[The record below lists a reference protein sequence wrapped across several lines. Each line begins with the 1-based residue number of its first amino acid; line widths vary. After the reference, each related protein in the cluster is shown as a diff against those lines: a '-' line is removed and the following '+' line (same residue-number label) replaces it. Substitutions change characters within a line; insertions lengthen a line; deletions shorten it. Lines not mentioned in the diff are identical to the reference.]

1 MHLKYLTAN
10 DWALLR
16 SKARRL
22 KFNPQEIIIAVNA
35 RPSALFVLAR
45 GSVSVEMIRGTT
57 IARLTSGAIFGEM
70 AFVEDNVASA
80 SVVAETETEV
90 DALDL
95 SDVNDIFTHYPH
107 LEARFYK
114 SIALLL
120 SQRLRQTSG
129 QLTKAKSPS

>member
-16 SKARRL
+16 SKARRQT
-22 KFNPQEIIIAVNA
+22 FRPQEIIIAVNA
-35 RPSALFVLAR
+35 RPSALFVLER
-45 GSVSVEMIRGTT
+45 GSVSVEIIRGVS
-57 IARLTSGAIFGEM
+57 IARLAAGAIFGEM
-70 AFVEDNVASA
+70 AFVEDSVASA
-80 SVVAETETEV
+80 SVVAEAETEV

-95 SDVNDIFTHYPH
+95 ADVKDIFTSYPH

-120 SQRLRQTSG
+120 SQRLRQTSA
-129 QLTKAKSPS
+129 QLAKAKLTS

>member
-1 MHLKYLTAN
+1 VHLKYLTEN
-10 DWALLR
+10 DWRLLR

-22 KFNPQEIIIAVNA
+22 TFRPQEIIIAVNA
-35 RPSALFVLAR
+35 RPSALFVLER
-45 GSVSVEMIRGTT
+45 GSVSVEIIRGTA
-57 IARLTSGAIFGEM
+57 IAKLSVGSIFGEM
-70 AFVEDNVASA
+70 AFVEDSVASA

-95 SDVNDIFTHYPH
+95 NDVKDIFTSYPH
-107 LEARFYK
+107 LEGRFYK

-129 QLTKAKSPS
+129 QLTKAKMPS

>member
-1 MHLKYLTAN
+1 VHLKYLTAN

-22 KFNPQEIIIAVNA
+22 TFRPQEIIIAVNA
-35 RPSALFVLAR
+35 RPSALFVLER
-45 GSVSVEMIRGTT
+45 GSVSVEIIRGVS
-57 IARLTSGAIFGEM
+57 IARLAAGAIFGEM
-70 AFVEDNVASA
+70 AFVEDSVASA
-80 SVVAETETEV
+80 SVMAETETEV

-95 SDVNDIFTHYPH
+95 NDVKDIFTSYPH

-120 SQRLRQTSG
+120 SQRLRQTSA
-129 QLTKAKSPS
+129 QLAKAKTTN

>member
-1 MHLKYLTAN
+1 VHLKYLTAN

-22 KFNPQEIIIAVNA
+22 TFAPQEIVIALNS
-35 RPSALFVLAR
+35 RPSALFVLER
-45 GSVSVEMIRGTT
+45 GSVSVEIIRGTA
-57 IARLTSGAIFGEM
+57 IARLSAGDIFGEM
-70 AFVEDNVASA
+70 AFVEDSVASA
-80 SVVAETETEV
+80 SVVTETETEV

-95 SDVNDIFTHYPH
+95 ADVKDIFTSYPH

-120 SQRLRQTSG
+120 SQRLRQTSA
-129 QLTKAKSPS
+129 QLAKARLPS